1 MNIPLRIFDRNQ
13 GEKKRTLID
22 IDRSQQLTDAARAQV
37 FSDVDSA
44 YEQVR
49 SNIALLIP
57 YRDKYKDQATR
68 VRDTVTFSYQ
78 HGGASLMDFLNAQSD
93 YRVVQLAYLQLVGSY
108 LTAAASSISLWD
120 ARSSPRSRAG
130 SALSEFDERWTTH
143 DLISSIE
150 VGTMNREEVRAR
162 IEDIGIMPSIRVAS
176 AELALFAA
184 ETVYEAG
191 IPVVEIT
198 MTVPNAVEVIAQLT
212 QNYPNFVVG
221 AGTVLDTETAQR
233 CLDAGARFIT
243 SPGLVPDVL
252 EFTLKNDV
260 AAIPG
265 ALTPSEVI
273 AAWKAGADFVKI
285 YPCAQVG
292 GDQYIRALKV
302 PLPQIKLIASGGVNQ
317 LTAANFIFAGAASL
331 GIGSELMPRQALK
344 MRKDQWI
351 RELARRFLEAVR
363 SARIHLAEID

>member
-1 MNIPLRIFDRNQ
+1 
-13 GEKKRTLID
+13 
-22 IDRSQQLTDAARAQV
+22 
-37 FSDVDSA
+37 
-44 YEQVR
+44 
-49 SNIALLIP
+49 
-57 YRDKYKDQATR
+57 
-68 VRDTVTFSYQ
+68 
-78 HGGASLMDFLNAQSD
+78 
-93 YRVVQLAYLQLVGSY
+93 
-108 LTAAASSISLWD
+108 
-120 ARSSPRSRAG
+120 
-130 SALSEFDERWTTH
+130 
-143 DLISSIE
+143 
-150 VGTMNREEVRAR
+150 MNREEVRVR

-198 MTVPNAVEVIAQLT
+198 MTVPNAIEVIAQLT

-221 AGTVLDTETAQR
+221 AGTVLDTETAQH
-233 CLDAGARFIT
+233 CLDAGARFLT

-252 EFTLKNDV
+252 EFTLKHDL

-273 AAWKAGADFVKI
+273 AAWRAGADFVKI

-351 RELARRFLEAVR
+351 HELARRFLEAVR
-363 SARIHLAEID
+363 SARIHLSEID

>member
-1 MNIPLRIFDRNQ
+1 
-13 GEKKRTLID
+13 
-22 IDRSQQLTDAARAQV
+22 
-37 FSDVDSA
+37 
-44 YEQVR
+44 
-49 SNIALLIP
+49 
-57 YRDKYKDQATR
+57 
-68 VRDTVTFSYQ
+68 
-78 HGGASLMDFLNAQSD
+78 
-93 YRVVQLAYLQLVGSY
+93 
-108 LTAAASSISLWD
+108 
-120 ARSSPRSRAG
+120 
-130 SALSEFDERWTTH
+130 
-143 DLISSIE
+143 
-150 VGTMNREEVRAR
+150 MNREEVRER

-198 MTVPNAVEVIAQLT
+198 MTVPNAVDVIAQLT

-351 RELARRFLEAVR
+351 HELARRFLEAVR
-363 SARIHLAEID
+363 SARIHLSEID

>member
-1 MNIPLRIFDRNQ
+1 
-13 GEKKRTLID
+13 
-22 IDRSQQLTDAARAQV
+22 
-37 FSDVDSA
+37 
-44 YEQVR
+44 
-49 SNIALLIP
+49 
-57 YRDKYKDQATR
+57 
-68 VRDTVTFSYQ
+68 
-78 HGGASLMDFLNAQSD
+78 
-93 YRVVQLAYLQLVGSY
+93 
-108 LTAAASSISLWD
+108 
-120 ARSSPRSRAG
+120 
-130 SALSEFDERWTTH
+130 
-143 DLISSIE
+143 
-150 VGTMNREEVRAR
+150 MNREEVRAR
-162 IEDIGIMPSIRVAS
+162 IEDIGIMPGIRVGS

-184 ETVYEAG
+184 ETVYDAG
-191 IPVVEIT
+191 IPVAEIT
-198 MTVPNAVEVIAQLT
+198 MTVPNAVDVIAQLT

-221 AGTVLDTETAQR
+221 AGTVLDTQTAQR

-273 AAWKAGADFVKI
+273 ASWKAGADFVKI

-363 SARIHLAEID
+363 SARIHLAEVD

>member
-1 MNIPLRIFDRNQ
+1 
-13 GEKKRTLID
+13 
-22 IDRSQQLTDAARAQV
+22 
-37 FSDVDSA
+37 
-44 YEQVR
+44 
-49 SNIALLIP
+49 
-57 YRDKYKDQATR
+57 
-68 VRDTVTFSYQ
+68 
-78 HGGASLMDFLNAQSD
+78 
-93 YRVVQLAYLQLVGSY
+93 
-108 LTAAASSISLWD
+108 
-120 ARSSPRSRAG
+120 
-130 SALSEFDERWTTH
+130 
-143 DLISSIE
+143 
-150 VGTMNREEVRAR
+150 
-162 IEDIGIMPSIRVAS
+162 MPSIRVAS

-351 RELARRFLEAVR
+351 HELARRFLEAVR
-363 SARIHLAEID
+363 SARIHLSEID